1 MYPAR
6 SSAVCYP
13 LGTGA
18 SSPGPFRLSPQMA
31 PEREGEG
38 RPEDMVSGGKDSF
51 CKLTDLLGNPGNAAS
66 FQLGEL
72 GALPAPL

>member
-1 MYPAR
+1 
-6 SSAVCYP
+6 
-13 LGTGA
+13 
-18 SSPGPFRLSPQMA
+18 MA
-31 PEREGEG
+31 HEREGEG

-51 CKLTDLLGNPGNAAS
+51 YKLTDLLGNPGNAAS